1 MFLWGIQLP
10 PGSGFAPFGIYHL
23 AWLLLSVLACVW
35 PIGRAWSR
43 EKQQQVAKWS
53 TVWMGASELLR
64 LAILAKLGQ
73 LSVHVLP
80 LHLCG
85 LAVWL
90 CLLHA
95 WSGADWLGQ
104 ILYIL
109 CLPGAAA
116 ALLFPDWTAYPP
128 WNYFC
133 VHSFVIH
140 SAVVCY
146 VVRQTKNGII
156 VPKMRGIGQSA
167 AFLCVLVP
175 PMLVFNRTFDTNYLF
190 LCAAPDGTPL
200 VLLWQW
206 LGANGYLFGYAT
218 VIFLLMTGM
227 LALYRRIW
235 SNLCKKRTK
244 NS

>member
-1 MFLWGIQLP
+1 MFVWGTQVP
-10 PGSGFAPFGIYHL
+10 PDSGFAHFGAYHL
-23 AWLLLSVLACVW
+23 GWLLLSVLLCILPVGTRWEKAVRQ
-35 PIGRAWSR
+35 RA
-43 EKQQQVAKWS
+43 AKGF

-64 LAILAKLGQ
+64 LAILARLGC

-85 LAVWL
+85 MAVWL

-95 WSGADWLGQ
+95 WTGADWLGQ

-109 CLPGAAA
+109 CLPGAVS

-133 VHSFVIH
+133 IHSFAIH

-146 VVRQTKNGII
+146 VVRQTRSRTI
-156 VPKMRGIGQSA
+156 VPRFRGIGQAA
-167 AFLCVLVP
+167 AFLCVIVP
-175 PMLVFNRTFDTNYLF
+175 PMFVFNRAFGTNYLF
-190 LCAAPDGTPL
+190 LCAAPDGSPL

-206 LGANGYLFGYAT
+206 LGANGYLVGYAAA
-218 VIFLLMTGM
+218 ILLLMIGM
-227 LALYRRIW
+227 LALYRGLQ
-235 SNLCKKRTK
+235 SDMCKKRTE